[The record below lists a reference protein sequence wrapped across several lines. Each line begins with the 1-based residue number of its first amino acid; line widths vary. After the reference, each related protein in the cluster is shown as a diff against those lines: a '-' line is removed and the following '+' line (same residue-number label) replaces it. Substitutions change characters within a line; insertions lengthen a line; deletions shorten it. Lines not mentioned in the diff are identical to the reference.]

1 MSQEK
6 KVMIVDDEPASV
18 KLFQEALKEI
28 DNRSQCQIASDGK
41 DAFDK
46 LKILK
51 DDLPELV
58 FLDLNMPR
66 MNGREFLAKFKKE
79 RAYRD
84 IPVIIWTTSSAQK
97 DIDETTALGASYYL
111 IKPNRFEELCN
122 QIKLV
127 MEIDWKRPAEW
138 TDAKGV
144 FKQG

>member
-6 KVMIVDDEPASV
+6 KVMIVDDEPASI

-28 DNRSQCQIASDGK
+28 NIKSDCQTASDGK
-41 DAFDK
+41 DAFEK
-46 LKILK
+46 LKSK
-51 DDLPELV
+51 KEDLPELV

-79 RAYRD
+79 KTYKH

-111 IKPNRFEELCN
+111 IKPNRFEDLCN

-127 MEIDWKRPAEW
+127 MEIDWKRPNEW
-138 TDAKGV
+138 TDAKAGL
-144 FKQG
+144 K

>member
-6 KVMIVDDEPASV
+6 KVMIIDDEPASV
-18 KLFQEALKEI
+18 KLFEEALKEI
-28 DNRSQCQIASDGK
+28 GNGSHCQVATDGK

-46 LKILK
+46 LKSLK
-51 DDLPELV
+51 GDLPELV

-79 RAYRD
+79 RPYKE
-84 IPVIIWTTSSAQK
+84 IPVIIWTTSAAQK

-122 QIKLV
+122 QIKLL
-127 MEIDWKRPAEW
+127 MEIVW
-138 TDAKGV
+138 
-144 FKQG
+144 

>member
-6 KVMIVDDEPASV
+6 KVMIIDDEPASV

-28 DNRSQCQIASDGK
+28 GNGSECEIASDGK
-41 DAFDK
+41 DAFEK
-46 LKILK
+46 LKTLK
-51 DDLPELV
+51 DNLPELV

-79 RAYRD
+79 KQYRD
-84 IPVIIWTTSSAQK
+84 IPVIIWTTSAAQN

-127 MEIDWKRPAEW
+127 MEIDWHRPAEW
-138 TDAKGV
+138 TDAKGGL
-144 FKQG
+144 K